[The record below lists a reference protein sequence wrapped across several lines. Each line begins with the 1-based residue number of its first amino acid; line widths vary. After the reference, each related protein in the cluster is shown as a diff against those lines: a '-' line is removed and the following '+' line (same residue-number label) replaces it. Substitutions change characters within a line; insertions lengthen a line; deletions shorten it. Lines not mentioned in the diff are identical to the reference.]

1 MLDAW
6 DRTETLTKIDFLD
19 AGEALARELDLLED
33 VSQNPSHRHVWLWES
48 PQCLVSPKSLST
60 KATFADSVEEMKAN
74 GWPINLRSTGGD
86 VTPQGAGIMNITHV
100 YATKPGQAVD
110 LKREY
115 DKLCTPIEQTLGD
128 GTSRGWQPGAFCD
141 GEYNVQLNGL
151 KFAGTAM
158 RIRRGKADKTQ
169 SAVLA
174 HAIMLIEP
182 VSLNAIEAI
191 NQFLTLLG
199 EDRQI
204 NIAAHASLPSE
215 ISKLTFAQKL
225 ETTFWEIPVQ

>member
-1 MLDAW
+1 MA
-6 DRTETLTKIDFLD
+6 KIDFLD

-60 KATFADSVEEMKAN
+60 KASFAASAETMKSD

-86 VTPQGAGIMNITHV
+86 VTPQGTGILNVTHV

-110 LKREY
+110 LKQEY
-115 DKLCTPIEQTLGD
+115 DKLCTSIEQALGA
-128 GTSRGWQPGAFCD
+128 GASRGWQPGAFCD

-158 RIRRGKADKTQ
+158 RIRRGKADRTQ

-191 NQFLTLLG
+191 NRFLTLLG

-204 NIAAHASLPSE
+204 NIAAHASLPSD
-215 ISKLTFAQKL
+215 ITKLTFAKKL
-225 ETTFWEIPVQ
+225 ETAFREIPVQ